1 MQLQFDLIAD
11 RIPFLLQGIVTTLQF
26 TLLAAIFGFLLG
38 IVLALMKIS
47 NNRILHGFAIFYTS
61 IFRGTPLILALT
73 IVYFATPQLFHYDIT
88 ALEAG
93 VITFAL
99 NSAAYI
105 SETIRAGIVA
115 IDRGQREAALALGVP
130 YRPMMKDIILPQA
143 LKKILPALVNE
154 SIALLK
160 DSALVSTIGAMDL
173 LRRANIVASEK
184 YVYFEPLLLV
194 GLIYYVMVMSL
205 TWFARRLERRM
216 ARSD

>member
-1 MQLQFDLIAD
+1 MQLQFNLIAD
-11 RIPFLLQGIVTTLQF
+11 QIPFLLQGIFITLQY

-47 NNRILHGFAIFYTS
+47 TNRILYRFAIFYTS
-61 IFRGTPLILALT
+61 IFRGTPLILSLT
-73 IVYFATPQLFHYDIT
+73 IVYFATPQLFQYDIT

-93 VITFAL
+93 VITFSL

-105 SETIRAGIVA
+105 SETIRAGIHAV
-115 IDRGQREAALALGVP
+115 DRGQREAALALGIP
-130 YRPMMKDIILPQA
+130 YRPMIKDIILPQA

-173 LRRANIVASEK
+173 LRRATIIASEK

-194 GLIYYVMVMSL
+194 GGIYYVMVMSL
-205 TWFARRLERRM
+205 TWVAHVLERRM